1 MGTFSRHAVLNV
13 AMLLRDSVV
22 ARQVRTYLLDVE
34 RDGRP
39 QPVDNAL
46 RARVDIDPTAL
57 DEHIARIGAESASRV
72 IGRTIVPMLN
82 HLIRASGEQHR
93 ELIGIRED
101 LERVKRAIRE
111 REVSGTMTAVDTMG
125 RREFVGAAK
134 EEYGAEVALFVTS
147 ATFTP
152 AALDLA
158 ARHGITA
165 VHRALLE
172 AWSTGTV
179 LQVLR

>member
-1 MGTFSRHAVLNV
+1 MGSGRAQGSQAVFSRRAVLNV

-34 RDGRP
+34 QDGRP
-39 QPVDNAL
+39 HPVDNTL

-57 DEHIARIGAESASRV
+57 DERLAPH
-72 IGRTIVPMLN
+72 
-82 HLIRASGEQHR
+82 RAVRSE
-93 ELIGIRED
+93 E
-101 LERVKRAIRE
+101 
-111 REVSGTMTAVDTMG
+111 M
-125 RREFVGAAK
+125 REFVGAAK
-134 EEYGAEVALFVTS
+134 GEYGAEVALFVTS
-147 ATFTP
+147 APFTP